1 MIANTITTIRK
12 TREHLIQLLEGL
24 TAEQLNRVPS
34 GFNNNIIWNLAHL
47 VSAQQGICY
56 TRADK
61 DIVTDD
67 KYFTPYRP
75 GTKPDG
81 FIDEAEIVTIKH
93 LLFSTIDQLE
103 TDYNKDVFAN
113 YGAWISR
120 YGVEINT
127 IEDAINFLPFHD
139 GMHIGYIMAMKRA

>member
-1 MIANTITTIRK
+1 MITNTITTIRK
-12 TREHLIQLLEGL
+12 TREHLIHLLEGL
-24 TAEQLNRVPS
+24 TAEQLNRVPA

-75 GTKPDG
+75 GTKPDN
-81 FIDEAEIVTIKH
+81 FIDAAEIANIKQ

-103 TDYNKDVFAN
+103 TDYNKGVFAN